1 MATMSPM
8 WFILLEITCFFV
20 AHAYVENMSLRTLS
34 GFTHEEAILGLKGF
48 KASIT
53 RRHSITSTPPSYS
66 PSPTPSP
73 LPPRVI
79 QSSIDTLLF
88 PF

>member
-20 AHAYVENMSLRTLS
+20 THAYVENMPLRTLS
-34 GFTHEEAILGLKGF
+34 GVTHEEAMFGLKAL
-48 KASIT
+48 KASLT
-53 RRHSITSTPPSYS
+53 RDSLASTVPSYP

-73 LPPRVI
+73 LPSQVI
-79 QSSIDTLLF
+79 QS
-88 PF
+88 

>member
-1 MATMSPM
+1 MAAMSPL

-20 AHAYVENMSLRTLS
+20 TDAYVENMHLRTLS
-34 GFTHEEAILGLKGF
+34 GVTHEEAMFGLKAF

-53 RRHSITSTPPSYS
+53 RRDSITSTPPSYS
-66 PSPTPSP
+66 PSPLPSQ
-73 LPPRVI
+73 VI
-79 QSSIDTLLF
+79 QSSMDTLLF

>member
-8 WFILLEITCFFV
+8 LFILLEITCFFV
-20 AHAYVENMSLRTLS
+20 THAYVENVSLRTLS
-34 GFTHEEAILGLKGF
+34 GVTREEALLGLKAF

-53 RRHSITSTPPSYS
+53 RRDSITSIPPSYS

-73 LPPRVI
+73 LPPQVI